1 MKTFCAVATRAV
13 SLMGSLGSTYSQ
25 PYSGPGSGSGYGRDY
40 ERYGPGSGSG
50 YGRDYEPRGPRYGR
64 VGGFDE
70 GEYLRCNP
78 DVRRAVRRG
87 EQPSG
92 WVHYQRFGRYE
103 NRPLRC

>member
-1 MKTFCAVATRAV
+1 MKAFCAAAA
-13 SLMGSLGSTYSQ
+13 MGLTLIGRTGSTYSQ
-25 PYSGPGSGSGYGRDY
+25 PYIGPGSGSGYGRDY

-50 YGRDYEPRGPRYGR
+50 QGREYIGPGSER
-64 VGGFDE
+64 VAGFDE

-92 WVHYQRFGRYE
+92 WAHYQRFGRYE
-103 NRPLRC
+103 HRRLSC